1 MDLFKCDNNFCFVYE
16 LEEGCTK
23 DNCIKRLIS
32 KNYLNPYIIYK
43 EEDIIS
49 NESIS
54 NKFNSLLTN
63 ELTTCKKCGYNDKGI
78 ILDESK
84 PTFYRLIIKKLFPK
98 IIFVIFDLSDI
109 NDKGTRSELEIIEYS
124 RRKNYNDKLFKV
136 LVNNFSYENHN
147 YELKALILTPQS
159 DHFTSVLL
167 NYDKGVLGLKKGVNY
182 FYDGIKA
189 NHYIEEINN
198 LHDLIKDNIIYL
210 GLYIEKI

>member
-1 MDLFKCDNNFCFVYE
+1 MDLFKCYNNFCFVYE

-84 PTFYRLIIKKLFPK
+84 PKFYKSIIKKIFPK
-98 IIFVIFDLSDI
+98 IIFVIIDSPDT
-109 NDKGTRSELEIIEYS
+109 NDKSKRSELEIIEYF
-124 RRKNYNDKLFKV
+124 RKKKL
-136 LVNNFSYENHN
+136 
-147 YELKALILTPQS
+147 
-159 DHFTSVLL
+159 
-167 NYDKGVLGLKKGVNY
+167 
-182 FYDGIKA
+182 
-189 NHYIEEINN
+189 
-198 LHDLIKDNIIYL
+198 
-210 GLYIEKI
+210 

>member
-124 RRKNYNDKLFKV
+124 RRKNYNDELFKV

-167 NYDKGVLGLKKGVNY
+167 NYDKGVLGLKKGLTI
-182 FYDGIKA
+182 FMM
-189 NHYIEEINN
+189 E
-198 LHDLIKDNIIYL
+198 
-210 GLYIEKI
+210 